1 MFTSYWIC
9 HVMYSMN
16 VYCAMMMKEEV
27 VEVQDFSYDSA
38 PQPIALLARA
48 GESMEYQC
56 CSEGL
61 KRK

>member
-1 MFTSYWIC
+1 MFIVQYD
-9 HVMYSMN
+9 
-16 VYCAMMMKEEV
+16 EGGV

>member
-1 MFTSYWIC
+1 MNIYILVYNMDMF
-9 HVMYSMN
+9 
-16 VYCAMMMKEEV
+16 YCAMMMKEEV
-27 VEVQDFSYDSA
+27 VEVLDFSYDSA